1 MERDSKKLNPIE
13 RGFSNRAEGKENKKD
28 IGRRTFIK
36 TTLALGGAASLAA
49 ISGKVIKAAAVGKA
63 SQFSVAKGFTTREK
77 FDTII
82 ANGLV
87 YTGEIAEPIRADI
100 GIRDGRITAIARL
113 GRNCT
118 NFVDATG
125 KVVCPGF
132 IDIHS
137 HTDTN
142 LFEAPLGD
150 SKIHQGITT
159 DIGGNCGGSPF
170 PFSDREYAERKDT
183 LRFGY
188 PFWQNIDGFY
198 NALKK
203 NTIGINYGSYVGH
216 GDIRHVVVGD
226 NDVAATPEQLKQMCY
241 ILDKQ
246 LEMGAV
252 GLSFGLEYA
261 PGSYGRKEEFVALLK
276 VVAKHD
282 ALFAIHMRNEDDRVE
297 EAIAE
302 AIELARRS
310 GARLQISHLKAQNQ
324 NNWHKVP
331 SMLNL
336 IHSGVESGLDI
347 HFDRYP
353 YTAFATGLDCFI
365 PLSHR
370 QGSAE
375 EILARLDNPAQE
387 KVISEYALGRV
398 KKLGGPRCILIAA
411 CFAPGNEKYTGKY
424 LDECCKLSGMDMWPT
439 IKYLLKSEKLN
450 VNMAGFAM
458 KEENLRTLLNDPL
471 AMVIT
476 DGSVYSPKGRLG
488 QEAPHPRSYGAF
500 TNYIG
505 KYVRD
510 MHFCNLQTAI
520 NKCTALPASQLK
532 LKDRGMLKDGYAA
545 DVLVFD
551 YQKIA
556 DIATYGA
563 PHQFSAGIEHVFV
576 NGAHELK
583 NGEYTGCPLAGVI
596 I

>member
-1 MERDSKKLNPIE
+1 ME
-13 RGFSNRAEGKENKKD
+13 KKD
-28 IGRRTFIK
+28 NQKSISRRNFLKASIV
-36 TTLALGGAASLAA
+36 LGGAASFAA
-49 ISGKVIKAAAVGKA
+49 IGGKA
-63 SQFSVAKGFTTREK
+63 FAGNGFARGFTTKEK

-82 ANGLV
+82 ANGMV
-87 YTGEIAEPIRADI
+87 YSGEIAEPVRADV
-100 GIRDGRITAIARL
+100 GIRNGRITAIAKL
-113 GRNCT
+113 GKNCD
-118 NFVDATG
+118 NWVDASNR
-125 KVVCPGF
+125 VVCPGF
-132 IDIHS
+132 IDIHG

-142 LFEAPLGD
+142 LLEAPLGD

-159 DIGGNCGGSPF
+159 DIGGNCGYSPF
-170 PFSDREYAERKDT
+170 PFSDEEYERRKNT

-198 NALKK
+198 DALRK

-216 GDIRHVVVGD
+216 GDIRHIVVGD
-226 NDVAATPEQLKQMCY
+226 NDVAATPEQLKQMCK

-252 GLSFGLEYA
+252 GLSFGLEYT
-261 PGSYGRKEEFVALLK
+261 PGSYGRTEEFIALLK

-282 ALFAIHMRNEDDRVE
+282 ALYAIHMRNEDDRVE

-310 GARLQISHLKAQNQ
+310 GARLEISHLKAQNQ

-331 SMLNL
+331 SMLKL
-336 IHSGVESGLDI
+336 IHDAEKSGIDI

-353 YTAFATGLDCFI
+353 YTAFSTGLDCFI
-365 PLSHR
+365 PLAQR
-370 QGSAE
+370 QGSSK
-375 EILARLDNPAQE
+375 EILARLENPATE
-387 KVISEYALGRV
+387 KIIREYALGRV
-398 KKLGGPRCILIAA
+398 KRLGGPECILIAA

-424 LDECCKLSGMDMWPT
+424 LNECCQISGKDEWET
-439 IKYLLKSEKLN
+439 IKYLLQSEKLG

-488 QEAPHPRSYGAF
+488 EEAPHPRSYGSF

-510 MHFCNLQTAI
+510 QKFCDLQTAI
-520 NKCTALPASQLK
+520 SKCTSVPAHQLK
-532 LKDRGMLKDGYAA
+532 LKDRGLLKEGYCA
-545 DVLVFD
+545 DVLVINYD
-551 YQKIA
+551 TIA
-556 DIATYGA
+556 DVATYGQ
-563 PHQFSAGIEHVFV
+563 PHQFSAGIDHVFV
-576 NGAHELK
+576 NGAHTLK
-583 NGEYTGCPLAGVI
+583 NGEYTGCKLAGVI